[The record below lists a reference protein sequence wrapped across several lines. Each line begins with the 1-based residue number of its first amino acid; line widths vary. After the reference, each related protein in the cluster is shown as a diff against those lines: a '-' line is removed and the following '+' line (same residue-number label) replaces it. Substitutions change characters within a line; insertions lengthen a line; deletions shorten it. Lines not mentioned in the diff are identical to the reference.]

1 MATLYCFQSKVIRR
15 RVPKDG
21 RKALDVSVDRRIKKV
36 LKRKFHEEGDDE
48 VIAGDL
54 NGNFTGNGTRGG
66 RCKYFVMQ
74 FYVITMRST

>member
-1 MATLYCFQSKVIRR
+1 VIRR

-48 VIAGDL
+48 AIAGDL
-54 NGNFTGNGTRGG
+54 NGNLTGNGTRGG
-66 RCKYFVMQ
+66 RCKYFVIQ
-74 FYVITMRST
+74 FNVITLGRT